1 MEATAM
7 TIVSQLI
14 TDARTRFGADNVQV
28 LEVDGDLLDETMDHV
43 LAVGGNVGLDSCIV
57 DGVLVRERAADA
69 EVPIVHLRDS
79 EDAHPLTPLDG

>member
-1 MEATAM
+1 M

-14 TDARTRFGADNVQV
+14 TDARTRFGADNVEV

-43 LAVGGNVGLDSCIV
+43 LAVGGNVGIDTCTV

-69 EVPIVHLRDS
+69 DVPIVHLRDS
-79 EDAHPLTPLDG
+79 TEAQPLTPLDG